1 MSVGR
6 GGPGRRR
13 RWRDVRV
20 YAGSASEICPPRH
33 PMVWVLTDYVDG
45 QWTRLDQYLMPAD
58 LTCKGYCPLEPKKGR
73 KPRNSGIPGNCY
85 SADNLGN

>member
-1 MSVGR
+1 MVLAAGAVGQ
-6 GGPGRRR
+6 GGLRKPLFGQT
-13 RWRDVRV
+13 
-20 YAGSASEICPPRH
+20 GG
-33 PMVWVLTDYVDG
+33 DG
-45 QWTRLDQYLMPAD
+45 NKCMPAD